1 MFRGESVEQVVK
13 ISNNLY
19 IPRNRIIAV
28 LPISSAV
35 ARKMRGMHK
44 VGGSIVNM
52 TFGEESKTIL
62 IMDSGHI
69 FVTSKTLE
77 EVDEALWR

>member
-1 MFRGESVEQVVK
+1 MYRGENVKQIVK
-13 ISNNLY
+13 ISQNFY
-19 IPRNRIIAV
+19 VPGNRIIAV
-28 LPISSAV
+28 LPVSSTV
-35 ARKMRGMHK
+35 ARKIRGMHK
-44 VGGSIVNM
+44 VGGNIVNM

>member
-1 MFRGESVEQVVK
+1 MEQVVK